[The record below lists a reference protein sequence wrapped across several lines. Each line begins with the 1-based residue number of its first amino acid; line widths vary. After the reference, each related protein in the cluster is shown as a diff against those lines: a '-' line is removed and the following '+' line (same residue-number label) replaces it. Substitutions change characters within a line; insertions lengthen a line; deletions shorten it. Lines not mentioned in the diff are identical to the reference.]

1 MRFGRIFFGKGGE
14 RVTSRFSNRQ
24 IKFNDYDGFVEKFV
38 PKKTTDD
45 CYTPANIYEIVAGYV
60 TETYGVN
67 RSEMVRPFWPGGDYE
82 AFEYPTNCCVVDN
95 PPFSIISQICKNYIR
110 AGIRFF
116 LFCPYLTAIS
126 ISKSTGKAVTLIIA
140 PVGIEYENGARVNTS
155 FVTNLEPGTALRTD
169 PELLDRLTTVNSE
182 NMGKKRVQLP
192 KYAYPREI
200 LTVAMAGEYAKRHV
214 SYRLDASECAVI
226 SDLDEQKQHGK
237 SIFGSGFL
245 LSERA
250 AAERTAAERTAAE
263 RTAAEQVITWNLSP
277 KEKLIQMAIGKTRSV
292 ENEGKDKF
300 EDEIRTDWA

>member
-1 MRFGRIFFGKGGE
+1 MTYRILGK
-14 RVTSRFSNRQ
+14 Q
-24 IKFNDYDGFVEKFV
+24 AKLNDYDGFVEKFV

-45 CYTPANIYEIVAGYV
+45 CYTPANVYEVVASYV

-67 RSEMVRPFWPGGDYE
+67 RSDMVRPFWPGSDYE
-82 AFEYPTNCCVVDN
+82 AFEYPVNCCVVDN
-95 PPFSIISQICKNYIR
+95 PPFSIISQICKNYIK

-116 LFCPYLTAIS
+116 LFCPYLTACS
-126 ISKSTGKAVTLIIA
+126 ISKSTGKAVTLVIA
-140 PVGIEYENGARVNTS
+140 PVVIEYKNGAKISTS

-169 PELLDRLTTVNSE
+169 PELLDRLTMANSE

-214 SYRLDASECAVI
+214 RYRLNANECAVI
-226 SDLDEQKQHGK
+226 SELDEQKRHGK

-250 AAERTAAERTAAE
+250 TAERAATERAATE
-263 RTAAEQVITWNLSP
+263 RAAAEQIIAWRLSP
-277 KEKLIQMAIGKTRSV
+277 KEKLIQMAIGKTRGAD
-292 ENEGKDKF
+292 NG
-300 EDEIRTDWA
+300 IAGG